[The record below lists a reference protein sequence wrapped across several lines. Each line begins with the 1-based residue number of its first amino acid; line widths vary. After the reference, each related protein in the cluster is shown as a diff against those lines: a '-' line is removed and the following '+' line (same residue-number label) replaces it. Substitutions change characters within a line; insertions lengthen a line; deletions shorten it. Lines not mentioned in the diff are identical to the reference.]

1 MTAPQGVNWGGLGAQ
16 QRTCYDAAFCR
27 GASMGANRV
36 FFPQQTLDEWLEQG
50 HIALVG
56 DELTIGAAGRNLRLH
71 GAVHFVAEVAG
82 SEDGNALVG
91 KVKTHEQ
98 VAELGGEHVADSVIL
113 GDNAYQVVEG
123 FIGELLPKAPG
134 ADKKAKRST
143 RGTPIQTGSPFANLL
158 KLL

>member
-1 MTAPQGVNWGGLGAQ
+1 
-16 QRTCYDAAFCR
+16 
-27 GASMGANRV
+27 MGANRV

-56 DELTIGAAGRNLRLH
+56 DELTVSSAGRHLRLH

-82 SEDGNALVG
+82 SEDRNALVG

-98 VAELGGEHVADSVIL
+98 VGELGGEHVADSVIL

-123 FIGELLPKAPG
+123 FIGELLPKVAG